1 MVEYL
6 NYRVLHPIMM
16 VELVPKFTLQNKKK
30 WKREKEESV
39 SMLKES
45 FTGRT
50 AGLNVGSNFTD

>member
-16 VELVPKFTLQNKKK
+16 VELVPKFTLQTKKK

-50 AGLNVGSNFTD
+50 AGLNVSSNFTD